1 MHDKLWQFQAIKTRQ
16 KRFRTFFLPK
26 KKSILTFNKF
36 IALTRSGDKVLF
48 KQKIEVELIQY
59 QG

>member
-1 MHDKLWQFQAIKTRQ
+1 MIKLWLFQAIKVD
-16 KRFRTFFLPK
+16 KKDFVHFFLPK
-26 KKSILTFNKF
+26 NSILTFNKF

>member
-1 MHDKLWQFQAIKTRQ
+1 MINYGYFKQLKVDKKDFVH
-16 KRFRTFFLPK
+16 FLPK
-26 KKSILTFNKF
+26 NSILTFNKF

>member
-1 MHDKLWQFQAIKTRQ
+1 MINYGYFKQLKVDKKDFVH
-16 KRFRTFFLPK
+16 FLPK
-26 KKSILTFNKF
+26 NSILTFNKF

-59 QG
+59 QGWNR

>member
-1 MHDKLWQFQAIKTRQ
+1 MHDKLWQLKVDKKDFVH
-16 KRFRTFFLPK
+16 FFLLK
-26 KKSILTFNKF
+26 KKNSILTFNKF